1 MSVEKIG
8 NGYVKIGVSQKD
20 LEDSIAGLSGLKPLL
35 KAQII
40 KYNGSNKR
48 QAAIDCAEL
57 GKHFDTAIDSMTML
71 LAGFEE
77 YREQEGESH

>member
-8 NGYVKIGVSQKD
+8 NGYVKIEVSQED
-20 LEDSIAGLSGLKPLL
+20 LEDSIAGLSRLKPILQ
-35 KAQII
+35 AQVIMN
-40 KYNGSNKR
+40 NGSNGQ

>member
-8 NGYVKIGVSQKD
+8 NGYVKVGVSQED
-20 LEDSIAGLSGLKPLL
+20 LEDSIAGLSRLKPILQ
-35 KAQII
+35 AQAI
-40 KYNGSNKR
+40 KGNGSNRR

-77 YREQEGESH
+77 YRQQV